1 MGQQRRTV
9 RTHYRW
15 QHNYPRVCGW
25 LTTSAMQKN
34 QAGIRFQSQDN
45 RIQIDWQLND
55 LMSSKIN
62 DAVSFFPQNRSE
74 MNYLFSFVFEF
85 EFPHCSIF
93 LSFVSAAVALRRSI
107 KDTYLPLALSPSFR
121 PPHHL
126 GKFLAVSFDCRWR
139 CPLTMTTTHFV
150 STWSRV
156 PTPSIATWDIELIN
170 PKR

>member
-62 DAVSFFPQNRSE
+62 DAVSFFPQNRNE
-74 MNYLFSFVFEF
+74 MNYIFSFVFEF
-85 EFPHCSIF
+85 EFPPLQYLFIF
-93 LSFVSAAVALRRSI
+93 CCCCRCTAAVHKR
-107 KDTYLPLALSPSFR
+107 YLSPSRLVPLFSPSS
-121 PPHHL
+121 PP
-126 GKFLAVSFDCRWR
+126 GKISCGVIRL
-139 CPLTMTTTHFV
+139 PLTMPFDDDDHAFCV
-150 STWSRV
+150 NLEQYPLHRHLGYR
-156 PTPSIATWDIELIN
+156 IDK
-170 PKR
+170 PKTLE